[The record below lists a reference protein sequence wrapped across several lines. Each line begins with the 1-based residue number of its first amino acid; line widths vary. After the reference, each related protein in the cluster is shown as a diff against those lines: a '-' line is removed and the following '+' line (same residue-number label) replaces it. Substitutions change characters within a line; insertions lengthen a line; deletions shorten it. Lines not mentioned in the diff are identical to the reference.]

1 MLSLG
6 GRSLKVAG
14 GLLILLVIV
23 ITKQTSTTIDNA
35 YIIFKYNLCTVIC
48 VVAFVKFANLH
59 RRIVTSIKVIL
70 NMFTTLSNC

>member
-23 ITKQTSTTIDNA
+23 ITKQTSTIDNA